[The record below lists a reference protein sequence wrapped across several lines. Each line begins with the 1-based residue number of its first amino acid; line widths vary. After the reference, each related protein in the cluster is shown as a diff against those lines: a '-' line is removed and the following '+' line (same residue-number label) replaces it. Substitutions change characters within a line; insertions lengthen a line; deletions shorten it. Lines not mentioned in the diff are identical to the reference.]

1 MRAAQDRRIA
11 LAGIDILRKVCN
23 HPDLLQR
30 AKWEGAPDY
39 GNPARSGKLTVAMKA
54 RHPALTLIPTVW
66 HAQHTINSILSM
78 STHCTHLHS
87 HTVVAKHFGQ
97 PGWWNKLRSL
107 TLSCVM

>member
-1 MRAAQDRRIA
+1 MRAAQDRRNA

-54 RHPALTLIPTVW
+54 RRPARALILCTSP
-66 HAQHTINSILSM
+66 ANFSLDLLPKYANLCSAAHTYPNI
-78 STHCTHLHS
+78 
-87 HTVVAKHFGQ
+87 VVARQ
-97 PGWWNKLRSL
+97 PERS
-107 TLSCVM
+107 